1 MGSVRKRG
9 TARLTLVMAA
19 VATTLPTTPSNAQTT
34 RRGGSPA
41 NLPRPGF
48 EPIVHHVGPAEML
61 ISVDASAVYDTNVYA
76 TSRNGQDDGIFVLR
90 PSVDLTLQDAGLS
103 AHGVAYAEARQHV
116 SVTREDALLFGLM
129 LDGAA
134 RFSAQHG
141 LDAMFK
147 FDRAVQP
154 RSDPEARAPTT
165 VPPRKINTLSAE
177 LGYTARAGD
186 VSFRLSPG
194 ADRIDFLDPAERDR
208 DLRVYR
214 GTVRATWQPAA
225 PVAFFLQGFVTRRDA
240 DLRRDFGGVDR
251 DVTTYGALL
260 GASREVNARIR
271 GSMGVGVF
279 RSEPDDPLLKPYTG
293 FALDGQVTWTP
304 RARTQITFAAFRGD
318 VATVRVGASG
328 RTDTRL
334 SASIEQEARHNLL
347 LSGEVGW
354 RRSVFRGAGDK
365 QDIVQGRVGVEY
377 LATRRFSLFADATLS
392 DRAATIPL
400 DEFSRGLVQV
410 GIRARL

>member
-9 TARLTLVMAA
+9 AGCYSLFMAA
-19 VATTLPTTPSNAQTT
+19 VAATLPTAPGSAQTLQ
-34 RRGGSPA
+34 RGGSPA

-48 EPIVHHVGPAEML
+48 EPIVHHIGPAEML
-61 ISVDASAVYDTNVYA
+61 LSVDGSAVYDTNVYA
-76 TSRNGQDDGIFVLR
+76 TSSNGQDDGIFVLR
-90 PSVDLTLQDAGLS
+90 PTVDLTLRDAGLS
-103 AHGVAYAEARQHV
+103 AHALAYAEARQHV
-116 SVTREDALLFGLM
+116 SVTRENAFLFGIL

-134 RFSAQHG
+134 RLSPQHG
-141 LDAMFK
+141 LDTLFR
-147 FDRAVQP
+147 FDRSVQP

-165 VPPRKINTLSAE
+165 VPPRKINTLSAD
-177 LGYTARAGD
+177 LGYTAGAGD
-186 VSFRLSPG
+186 ITFRLSPG
-194 ADRIDFLDPAERDR
+194 ADRINFLDPAERDR

-214 GTVRATWQPAA
+214 GTARATWQPAA

-240 DLRRDFGGVDR
+240 DLDQDFSGVDR

-279 RSEPDDPLLKPYTG
+279 RSEPDDPSLKPYTG

-304 RARTQITFAAFRGD
+304 RARTQITIAAFRGD

-365 QDIVQGRVGVEY
+365 QDIVQGRIGAEY

-392 DRAATIPL
+392 GRSATDPL